1 MFLNTLFLRALAH
14 HCLKTDLWKEYLSFL
29 VCASFPDQLCTTSVL
44 IPVPLPVTFSFSASL
59 VPRPVI
65 VVFSLC

>member
-29 VCASFPDQLCTTSVL
+29 VCVSFPDQLCTTSVL

-59 VPRPVI
+59 VRRPVI
-65 VVFSLC
+65 VVFGLC